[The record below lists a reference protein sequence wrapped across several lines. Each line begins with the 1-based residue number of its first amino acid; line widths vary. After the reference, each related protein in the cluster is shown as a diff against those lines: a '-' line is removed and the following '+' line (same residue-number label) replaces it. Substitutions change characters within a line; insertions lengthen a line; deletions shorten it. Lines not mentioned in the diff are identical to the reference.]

1 MLAKKRKISKS
12 QLALIGS
19 FLLILSGLLVIGNHY
34 FYQSHKEIK
43 EQEKIEEFFDEE
55 KIENPEIELN
65 EVENTKEEVKENK
78 TEYDYIAVLEIESIN
93 LKRGLVSPDSKYN
106 NVKYNIQIMET
117 SSMPNIENGN
127 LILAG
132 HNGTSYVSFFKNLYK
147 MKDGDLINI
156 YYQGYKYVYK
166 YTNSYEVNK
175 TGIVSIIRDKS
186 KNTITLITCKK
197 GSKDKQLVFIG
208 YLVDKVEY

>member
-1 MLAKKRKISKS
+1 MLAKKRKINKS

-34 FYQSHKEIK
+34 FYQNQKEIK
-43 EQEKIEEFFDEE
+43 EQEKIEEFFEEEKVEYPEVSTEEE
-55 KIENPEIELN
+55 KIQ
-65 EVENTKEEVKENK
+65 EVKQEHK
-78 TEYDYIAVLEIESIN
+78 TEYDYIAILEIESVN

-117 SSMPNIENGN
+117 STMPNVENGN

-147 MKDGDLINI
+147 MKDGDLINV

-166 YTNSYEVNK
+166 YTNSYEVSK
-175 TGIVSIIRDKS
+175 TGIVSIVRDKS

-197 GSKDKQLVFIG
+197 DSKDKQLVFIG